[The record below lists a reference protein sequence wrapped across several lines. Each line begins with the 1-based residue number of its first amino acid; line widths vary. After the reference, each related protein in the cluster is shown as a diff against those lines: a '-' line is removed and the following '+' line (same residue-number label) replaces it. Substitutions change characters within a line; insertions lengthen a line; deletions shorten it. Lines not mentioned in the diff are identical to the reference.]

1 MKMIIPKHIR
11 KLRFCQ
17 NRSFKFNSVIAT
29 AVQYYSLLLVLAF
42 IPTLLGCSNTPFK
55 GSEVVGADEFVI
67 DSYKIKEGKFSI
79 LEMEGRPLTTL
90 DSALLKEYTDTVEDG
105 DVLKVALFHPSRGDL
120 SGAVKSI
127 GETIGYTVT
136 DGKMTLPDIHPIEV
150 KGLKLSEARERIQ
163 EAYDRE
169 VDGIEVFIVFEK
181 RHIKKIEL
189 AGMVSQSSISV
200 NGKKRLFEVLAEAKV
215 PTNAN
220 LFKSYLVR
228 DGKPVPVD
236 MHRLIKE
243 GDMSQNVVMRGGDK
257 IYIAEPAASSIMVMG
272 EVRKEG
278 VFDLPSGS
286 IPIREAL
293 ALAGG
298 IPYTG
303 DKGVIQV
310 IRGNIL
316 RPKIYTLNWKH
327 VIRLPTSS
335 MLLMPGDIVY
345 VAATP
350 ITEWNR
356 FIQQIFPT
364 LTGIELFR
372 KGVSG
377 VIAIQ

>member
-1 MKMIIPKHIR
+1 MKMIRI
-11 KLRFCQ
+11 L
-17 NRSFKFNSVIAT
+17 VVLMIAL
-29 AVQYYSLLLVLAF
+29 S
-42 IPTLLGCSNTPFK
+42 GCSNTPFK

-67 DSYKIKEGKFSI
+67 DSYKIKEGKLSI
-79 LEMEGRPLTTL
+79 LEMEGRPLEVL
-90 DSALLKEYTDTVEDG
+90 DPELLKEYTNTVDDG
-105 DVLKVALFHPSRGDL
+105 DVLKIALFHASRGDL
-120 SGAVKSI
+120 SGAVQSI
-127 GETIGYTVT
+127 GNTIGYAVT
-136 DGKMTLPDIHPIEV
+136 DGTITLPDIQPIEV
-150 KGLKLSEARERIQ
+150 KGLKLSEVRERIQ

-169 VDGIEVFIVFEK
+169 IDGIEVFIAYEK
-181 RHIKKIEL
+181 RDEKKIEL
-189 AGMVSQSSISV
+189 AGLVSQSSIPV

-228 DGKPVPVD
+228 DGKPLPVD
-236 MHRLIKE
+236 MYRLIKE
-243 GDMSQNVVMRGGDK
+243 GDMSQNVVMHGGDK
-257 IYIAEPAASSIMVMG
+257 IYIAESSATSIMVMG

-286 IPIREAL
+286 MPLREAL

-327 VIRLPTSS
+327 VMRLPTSS

>member
-1 MKMIIPKHIR
+1 MIA
-11 KLRFCQ
+11 L
-17 NRSFKFNSVIAT
+17 S
-29 AVQYYSLLLVLAF
+29 
-42 IPTLLGCSNTPFK
+42 GCSNTPFK
-55 GSEVVGADEFVI
+55 GNEVVGADEFVI
-67 DSYKIKEGKFSI
+67 DSYKIKEGKLSI
-79 LEMEGRPLTTL
+79 LEMEGRPLEVL
-90 DSALLKEYTDTVEDG
+90 DPELLEEYTNTVDNG
-105 DVLKVALFHPSRGDL
+105 DVLKIALFHASRGDL
-120 SGAVKSI
+120 SGAVQTIS
-127 GETIGYTVT
+127 ETIGYTVT
-136 DGKMTLPDIHPIEV
+136 DGEITLPDIPPIEV
-150 KGLKLSEARERIQ
+150 KGLKLSEARDRIQ
-163 EAYDRE
+163 KAYDRE
-169 VDGIEVFIVFEK
+169 IDGIEVFIAYQK
-181 RHIKKIEL
+181 RNVKKIEL
-189 AGMVSQSSISV
+189 AGMVSQSSIPV

-228 DGKPVPVD
+228 DGKPLPID

-257 IYIAEPAASSIMVMG
+257 IYVAESSATTIMVMG

-286 IPIREAL
+286 MPLREAL

-327 VIRLPTSS
+327 VMRLPTSS